1 MKKRYYSYFM
11 KIILVFMIFGFV
23 LTSLLDFNRA
33 MQAREY
39 QLELDAMVR
48 VASQGS
54 LVLETKLSGY
64 LKKLSA
70 MAEFFQEG
78 ELHTEKNMEILRN
91 ISNEMQQDF
100 QRFALA
106 DLEGNSW
113 VTNGS
118 RLDVSEQ
125 PYFKN
130 ALEKKV
136 YDNR

>member
-39 QLELDAMVR
+39 QLELDAMAR

-106 DLEGNSW
+106 DLEGKLLGDKW
-113 VTNGS
+113 IMAGRIRT
-118 RLDVSEQ
+118 
-125 PYFKN
+125 
-130 ALEKKV
+130 ALF
-136 YDNR
+136 

>member
-1 MKKRYYSYFM
+1 M
-11 KIILVFMIFGFV
+11 
-23 LTSLLDFNRA
+23 A
-33 MQAREY
+33 
-39 QLELDAMVR
+39 R

-113 VTNGS
+113 VTNVLS
-118 RLDVSEQ
+118 PNRSKTLLDGRRRRV
-125 PYFKN
+125 
-130 ALEKKV
+130 KK
-136 YDNR
+136 YMELF

>member
-39 QLELDAMVR
+39 QLELDAMAR

-91 ISNEMQQDF
+91 ISNEM
-100 QRFALA
+100 
-106 DLEGNSW
+106 
-113 VTNGS
+113 
-118 RLDVSEQ
+118 
-125 PYFKN
+125 
-130 ALEKKV
+130 
-136 YDNR
+136 

>member
-39 QLELDAMVR
+39 QLELDAMAR

-91 ISNEMQQDF
+91 IYVKTGTANLHLIKQDIII
-100 QRFALA
+100 
-106 DLEGNSW
+106 S
-113 VTNGS
+113 
-118 RLDVSEQ
+118 
-125 PYFKN
+125 K
-130 ALEKKV
+130 
-136 YDNR
+136 

>member
-39 QLELDAMVR
+39 QLELDAMAR

-70 MAEFFQEG
+70 MAEFFSGGRASHRKEYG
-78 ELHTEKNMEILRN
+78 DPEK
-91 ISNEMQQDF
+91 
-100 QRFALA
+100 
-106 DLEGNSW
+106 
-113 VTNGS
+113 
-118 RLDVSEQ
+118 
-125 PYFKN
+125 YFKRN
-130 ALEKKV
+130 AAGFSEICSGRSGRKLLGDKWIMAG
-136 YDNR
+136 RIRTALF